1 MFALLVKEVKEMKRE
16 IEELRKKL
24 YDSGGGGTTE

>member
-24 YDSGGGGTTE
+24 YDAGGET